1 MENSEDRGGC
11 CRQKRKAE
19 VDNNL
24 RDLQNSSY
32 RMKAE
37 VNNCFI
43 IHSKYFAIS
52 LVGFPLTKNKTTWSL
67 GFLGQRFS
75 NLQRAALLT
84 LF

>member
-1 MENSEDRGGC
+1 MKNSEDQGRC
-11 CRQKRKAE
+11 CPQKRKAE
-19 VDNNL
+19 LANTL

-32 RMKAE
+32 RTKAE

-52 LVGFPLTKNKTTWSL
+52 LFGFMLTKNKTTLSL

-75 NLQRAALLT
+75 NLQRK
-84 LF
+84 